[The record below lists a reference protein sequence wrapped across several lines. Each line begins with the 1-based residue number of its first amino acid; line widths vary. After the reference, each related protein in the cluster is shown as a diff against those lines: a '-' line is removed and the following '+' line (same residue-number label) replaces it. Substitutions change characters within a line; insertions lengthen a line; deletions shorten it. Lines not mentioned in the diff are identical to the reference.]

1 MPSVVAPS
9 KSPIFIQQ
17 RAVEFHET
25 DAAGLVH
32 FTNLFRWMEAAELS
46 FLYEREV
53 PVLAADSVKNTG
65 WPRAA
70 VSAQFLAPLRFG
82 DKVETRLWVRKIGTS
97 SITYRIEI
105 WRLNGRGGPHLSATG
120 EITTVHIARLKG
132 KLLPMPLP
140 ASIRKKLK

>member
-1 MPSVVAPS
+1 MSDTKPQ
-9 KSPIFIQQ
+9 FTQQ

-32 FTNLFRWMEAAELS
+32 FTNIFRWMEGAELA
-46 FLYEREV
+46 FLHERDV
-53 PVLAADSVKNTG
+53 PVLAVDSLKSTG

-70 VSAQFLAPLRFG
+70 VRAEFLAPLRFG

-97 SITYRIEI
+97 SITYRLEV

-120 EITTVHIARLKG
+120 EITSVHVARLKG
-132 KLLPMPLP
+132 KIHPAPLP
-140 ASIRKKLK
+140 AAIRKKLK